1 MKKYFALGI
10 LSFLINAGIAQIENI
25 NVKDL
30 LTLTNQER
38 SKTCKCASKKQKAV
52 APLIWNDVLAT
63 AAQVQAMFLAKKKG
77 ISHVGAN
84 GSTVASRVKKLGYQ
98 WSWVG
103 ENIAKG
109 QESLTE
115 VMADWMKSPGH
126 CRNIMTGGFTEFGAA
141 VVAAK
146 NGQLIWVQVFATKQ
160 E

>member
-1 MKKYFALGI
+1 MKYYFALGI
-10 LSFLINAGIAQIENI
+10 LSFLINTGIAQIENI

-38 SKTCKCASKKQKAV
+38 SKTCKCGGKKQKAV
-52 APLIWNDVLAT
+52 APLIWNDVLAK
-63 AAQVQAMFLAKKKG
+63 AAKTQAMFLAKKNG
-77 ISHVGAN
+77 ISHTGAN

-98 WSWVG
+98 WTWVG

-126 CRNIMTGGFTEFGAA
+126 CRNIMNGGFAEFGAA
-141 VVAAK
+141 VAIAT
-146 NGQLIWVQVFATKQ
+146 NGQLVWVQVFATKQ